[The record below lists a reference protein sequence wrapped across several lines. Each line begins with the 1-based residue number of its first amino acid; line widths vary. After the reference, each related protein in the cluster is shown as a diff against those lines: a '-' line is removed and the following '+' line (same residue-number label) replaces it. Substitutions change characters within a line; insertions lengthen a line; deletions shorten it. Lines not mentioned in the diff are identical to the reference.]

1 MSMDF
6 YLKTVF
12 IHQFRPDDTEI
23 QWMEEPLSITPAL
36 DAYFSK
42 KLSKVFSDDAK
53 RGQLDKEHPFWDYI
67 SDDHQQTSHALTQ
80 AWLEAF
86 KVSDHQKTNDLV
98 FIQFDKEGQAYIA
111 FLRMALKESLVH
123 AGDSRKPLQLTQN
136 VLPSAAQTPDEA
148 LILNRETGQYYIIEK
163 RIKSNG
169 TFLNYFT
176 EDFIQTQAQPS
187 VKKAIKSIEQVAKQ
201 VADDFNRH
209 DFQFDSKVK
218 SAIHQNMEEEQA
230 LSAEH
235 LANQLFE
242 DNLTAR
248 LTFVDKLKDT
258 VPESVPVNDI
268 DSSRQLKKFENQ
280 KLSLS
285 NGIELLVPN
294 AVYEDADSV
303 EFIQNANGTYSILIK
318 NIEDIQNK

>member
-1 MSMDF
+1 MDF
-6 YLKTVF
+6 YLKTLF

-23 QWMEEPLSITPAL
+23 QWMEEPLAVTPAL
-36 DAYFSK
+36 DSYFSK
-42 KLSKVFSDDAK
+42 KLAKVFSDDAK
-53 RGQLDKEHPFWDYI
+53 RGQLEQDHPFWDYI
-67 SDDHQQTSHALTQ
+67 SDDNRGTSQALTQ

-86 KVSDHQKTNDLV
+86 KVSENQKTNDLV
-98 FIQFDKEGQAYIA
+98 FLRFEKDGQAYIA

-123 AGDSRKPLQLTQN
+123 AGDSQKPLQLTQN
-136 VLPSAAQTPDEA
+136 VFPSAAQTPDEA
-148 LILNRETGQYYIIEK
+148 LVLNLETGRYFIIEK

-169 TFLNYFT
+169 GFLNYFT

-187 VKKAIKSIEQVAKQ
+187 VKKAIKSIEQVAKK

-209 DFQFDSKVK
+209 DFQFDSKIK
-218 SAIHQNMEEEQA
+218 SAIHQNMEEEA
-230 LSAEH
+230 VLSAEN

-258 VPESVPVNDI
+258 VPDAVPINDI

-303 EFIQNANGTYSILIK
+303 EFIQNPNGTYSILIK